1 MNKQELKYRLG
12 KRQKRA
18 IIEIETGKEHLIF
31 PIGSEEAAQEYCDYL
46 NSKILLPFVPPVNQN
61 MVQMMNE
68 LLNDAMCKPGY
79 ISNPDSNKI
88 AEFINKW
95 FEGKSFAP
103 VNKEVTEKQ
112 LQTLA
117 SEYLREIDEKDGLS
131 WTTGSLK
138 IMDKFTGFYNRVNSQ
153 LLSPTPSIEGEEA
166 VKVFT
171 HLELPE
177 KSKED
182 PTLSVDVIIKLEDML
197 NIGFFD
203 SKEGLWVFHT
213 DTLVEPNGKP
223 FTWIYA
229 PKF

>member
-1 MNKQELKYRLG
+1 MKKQELFSWVEITPKNEKQTIAGLEDKKTYLFTIKG
-12 KRQKRA
+12 KFQADYYTGDFIKR
-18 IIEIETGKEHLIF
+18 F
-31 PIGSEEAAQEYCDYL
+31 YSIGD
-46 NSKILLPFVPPVNQN
+46 KIQLPFVPPVNQN
-61 MVQMMNE
+61 
-68 LLNDAMCKPGY
+68 
-79 ISNPDSNKI
+79 S
-88 AEFINKW
+88 EFKQDLSIGRPID
-95 FEGKSFAP
+95 FHFPAP
-103 VNKEVTEKQ
+103 VNKEITVTDEMI
-112 LQTLA
+112 
-117 SEYLREIDEKDGLS
+117 EDFVFNFEIKDKDINDSTMLIHIHNAAMIEG
-131 WTTGSLK
+131 
-138 IMDKFTGFYNRVNSQ
+138 MEQMRSQ

-223 FTWIYA
+223 FTWVYA
-229 PKF
+229 PEF